1 VTQHL
6 SALTFLV
13 RDYDEAIA
21 WFTSR
26 LGFRVIEDTPLG
38 GGKRWVVVRPPGA
51 SEARLLLAKAA
62 TAEQAASIG
71 QQSGGR
77 VFLFLETDD
86 FARDHQAML
95 EQGVKFREAP
105 RHEAYGT
112 VAVFEDLYGNLW
124 DLIERTS
131 ATAPDPAGAP

>member
-1 VTQHL
+1 MSQHL
-6 SALTFLV
+6 SVLTLLI

-26 LGFRVIEDTPLG
+26 LGFRLIDDKPLG
-38 GGKRWVVVRPPGA
+38 DGNRWVIVRPPGA
-51 SEARLLLAKAA
+51 TEAGLLLAKAA

-71 QQSGGR
+71 GQAGGR

-95 EQGVKFREAP
+95 ERGVHFREAP
-105 RHEAYGT
+105 RHEPYGT
-112 VAVFEDLYGNLW
+112 VAVFEDLYGNPW
-124 DLIERTS
+124 DLIERKRG
-131 ATAPDPAGAP
+131 P

>member
-1 VTQHL
+1 MTQHL
-6 SALTFLV
+6 SALTVLV

-21 WFTSR
+21 WFTLR
-26 LGFRVIEDTPLG
+26 LGFRLVEDAPLSD
-38 GGKRWVVVRPPGA
+38 GKRWVIVRPPGA
-51 SEARLLLAKAA
+51 SEAGLLLARAA
-62 TAEQAASIG
+62 TPEQAASIG
-71 QQSGGR
+71 KQAGGR

-95 EQGVKFREAP
+95 EQGVHFREAP
-105 RHEAYGT
+105 RLEAYGT

-131 ATAPDPAGAP
+131 AKAPDPAGAP